1 MPVILLGPYLP
12 VGERPPHVRVR
23 PLADD
28 QLLSVRRDVAEP
40 AAHADPVR
48 QDARSAWRHRDEV
61 ETHCAVDRTLF
72 DRVPSQLA
80 VLGVDPRS
88 RGAAAL
94 LAVGPRVNSE
104 SGARVA
110 ADQEVAVGLVSD
122 HTAMAGIVGDGVPD
136 VPALDIPVV
145 VTEHTSG
152 REARRPRDFEVADEP
167 VAGEV
172 DEVLELD
179 GDAEP

>member
-1 MPVILLGPYLP
+1 MPVILLGPSLP

-61 ETHCAVDRTLF
+61 ETYCAVDRTLF
-72 DRVPSQLA
+72 DRIPSELA

-88 RGAAAL
+88 RGATTL
-94 LAVGPRVNSE
+94 LAVGPRVDSE
-104 SGARVA
+104 SGARVT

-122 HTAMAGIVGDGVPD
+122 HTAMPGIVGDGVPD
-136 VPALDIPVV
+136 VRALDIPVV
-145 VTEHTSG
+145 VKEHAPG
-152 REARRPRDFEVADEP
+152 REASRARDFEVRGEP
-167 VAGEV
+167 V
-172 DEVLELD
+172 
-179 GDAEP
+179 